1 MAAKGSLSFVELH
14 IEKIVLG
21 LAVALAVGVTV
32 YFLTGANTI
41 GYSGEKLGPGALD
54 ETIAKRAQ
62 DLQDAV
68 KRHKEPAKPVPTFS
82 KALTDQF
89 EGGLFAPDPNGGP
102 ALPRTLG
109 VATAFGAPTP
119 PLVDIGEKPEEKV
132 ELVKVLSPT
141 TPVARTGI
149 SMVRRQQAVI
159 PGPGGKEPAPAKPTA
174 EAPTE
179 RSWVTVGAY
188 FPREAQKR
196 DMTSAGYVGYRARVF
211 VLGVD
216 VQRQVLLP
224 NGQFSDWQD
233 VEPGPAMPRVDAPA
247 PVLDERTGDVLNQTT
262 LEQTLEQIKASQK
275 PIMQPE
281 FYPVEAGDAW
291 APPPLP
297 GLETKA
303 AEEEVVDANK
313 PGNIHAIIKK
323 KLDDAQRAKGKKD
336 WETVERLAQE
346 VLNEPQANAGEKARA
361 ERLLADAKR
370 DKPKN
375 PPKPPPPPPGRLE
388 PPVPPPPP
396 PPPPPPDERRPVAPD
411 QDLRTDPS
419 SADRDPAV
427 WFHDDSVDPGKTYR
441 YRMRVKLWNRYVG
454 RRAALRNP
462 DQASQTVLVGDWS
475 LPADPVVVAPKTH
488 FFVLDQKTGE
498 VPSATVAVFTWYSG
512 RWYKQSFDV
521 QVGDT
526 VGDVKEIRTTEL
538 DVDGKPR
545 RLPIDFST
553 GAVVL
558 DLRGDEPVFLRKASR
573 EGSFTYN
580 EQKSVR
586 LTYLDPADGHVKE
599 RINWLDRSD
608 PLYDKLKKHASD

>member
-14 IEKIVLG
+14 IEKIALG

-54 ETIAKRAQ
+54 ETIANRAQ
-62 DLQDAV
+62 GLQDAV
-68 KRHKEPAKPVPTFS
+68 KRHKEPAKSVPPFW

-159 PGPGGKEPAPAKPTA
+159 PGPGGKEPAPAKPTD

-291 APPPLP
+291 ALPPLP
-297 GLETKA
+297 GLQTA
-303 AEEEVVDANK
+303 VAEEEIK
-313 PGNIHAIIKK
+313 PPDKLAPAAATISK
-323 KLDDAQRAKGKKD
+323 KLNDARIAKRKKD
-336 WETVERLAQE
+336 WDQVEKLAQE
-346 VLNEPQANAGEKARA
+346 VISEPKVNPAQKKEAEQLLAEAQREKA
-361 ERLLADAKR
+361 KQQQ
-370 DKPKN
+370 KG
-375 PPKPPPPPPGRLE
+375 PGGGGP

-396 PPPPPPDERRPVAPD
+396 PTPTLPDEKRPPTPEAEKLVTNPGSED
-411 QDLRTDPS
+411 H
-419 SADRDPAV
+419 DPAV
-427 WFHDDSVDPGKTYR
+427 WFHDDSVEPGKTYR

-526 VGDVKEIRTTEL
+526 IGDVKEIRTTAL
-538 DVDGKPR
+538 DIDGKPR

-599 RINWLDRSD
+599 RINWTDRSD